1 MKVQQSNQ
9 LINPFGGIQ
18 FVIKHIKEAGIDKF
32 IDEQS
37 GSRGE
42 AKTYS
47 IAEGLLSIHY
57 SHLCGGSCIEDINT
71 LGEHIGFH
79 PGLSLTSAD
88 TALRIMQ
95 ELKTEDTIIQNDEVT
110 HQFNQHD
117 KLNSLLQ
124 KLAVKTRC
132 CYTHSQQYT

>member
-47 IAEGLLSIHY
+47 I
-57 SHLCGGSCIEDINT
+57 C
-71 LGEHIGFH
+71 
-79 PGLSLTSAD
+79 
-88 TALRIMQ
+88 
-95 ELKTEDTIIQNDEVT
+95 
-110 HQFNQHD
+110 
-117 KLNSLLQ
+117 
-124 KLAVKTRC
+124 
-132 CYTHSQQYT
+132 